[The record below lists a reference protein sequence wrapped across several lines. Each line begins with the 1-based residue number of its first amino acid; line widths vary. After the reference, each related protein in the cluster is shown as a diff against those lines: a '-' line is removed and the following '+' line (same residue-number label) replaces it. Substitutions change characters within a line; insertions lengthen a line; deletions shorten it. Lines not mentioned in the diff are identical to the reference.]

1 MALSGIK
8 TRTVGHYT
16 EHENNE
22 NMVRIKLNFTWKQ
35 RAEVKGIKM
44 EKTEEIER
52 EQFVQTNGTGR
63 QTSTGA
69 NRK

>member
-1 MALSGIK
+1 
-8 TRTVGHYT
+8 
-16 EHENNE
+16 
-22 NMVRIKLNFTWKQ
+22 MVRIKLNFTWKQ